1 VFLTIGTDLAGV
13 GAPASDFG
21 FLLHKNPARPQAI
34 DVTGGSAHVFY
45 PEATGERCTAAVLLE
60 IDPIGL
66 VKAGRGKAAEGF
78 TLGQYVNDRPYAASS
93 LLAVALGK
101 LFRTAMNGRC
111 DARPELAARPIPLEV
126 HVPALP
132 CNGGSDLAE
141 RLFAPLGWTVDA
153 RPVPLDPEIPA
164 WGDSRYV
171 DLRLTGV
178 LLLADAL
185 KHLYVMLPV
194 LDDAK
199 HYWVG
204 SDEVDKLV
212 RAGEG
217 WLGAHPEKDLIS
229 HRYLAHRRYLA
240 DAALERLAEADG
252 VELAEELSDEGSV
265 SLAVERRTTV
275 VDVLRELGARRIA
288 DIGCGEGALVGELLK
303 DPMMGELIATDV
315 SARALIAAKRRLH
328 YDDLPDRQRDR
339 LKFLESSVTYADER
353 LAGLDAVVL
362 MEVVEHVDPP
372 RLPALAD
379 SVFRAARP
387 AAVVVTTPNSEY
399 NVRFPS
405 LPAGN
410 FRHPDHRFEWT
421 RAEFETW
428 STQVADRYGYSVQFR
443 PVGPPDP
450 ELGPPTQLALFRRED
465 AR

>member
-1 VFLTIGTDLAGV
+1 MFLTLGTDLTGV
-13 GAPASDFG
+13 DAPASDFG
-21 FLLHKNPARPQAI
+21 FLLHKNPARPQKI
-34 DVTGGSAHVFY
+34 EVTGGSAHVFY
-45 PEATGERCTAAVLLE
+45 PEATDERCTAAVLLE

-66 VKAGRGKAAEGF
+66 VRSGRGRAAEGF

-93 LLAVALGK
+93 LLAVALAK

-111 DARPELAARPIPLEV
+111 DARPELAARAIPLEI

-141 RLFAPLGWTVDA
+141 RLFAPLGWNVDA

-178 LLLADAL
+178 LRLADAL
-185 KHLYVMLPV
+185 NHLYVMLPV

-217 WLGAHPEKDLIS
+217 WLGAHPEKELIS
-229 HRYLAHRRYLA
+229 RRYLAHRRYLA
-240 DAALERLAEADG
+240 DAALERLVEVDG
-252 VELAEELSDEGSV
+252 EELAEESSDEGSV
-265 SLAVERRTTV
+265 SLAVERRGV
-275 VDVLRELGARRIA
+275 VAGVLRELGARRIA

-303 DPMMGELIATDV
+303 DPMIGELIATDV
-315 SARALIAAKRRLH
+315 SARALIRAKRRLH

-339 LKFLESSVTYADER
+339 LRFLQSSVTYSDER

-372 RLPALAD
+372 RLPALAH

-387 AAVVVTTPNSEY
+387 AAVVMTTPNSEY

-421 RAEFETW
+421 RPEFESW
-428 STQVADRYGYSVQFR
+428 SHEVATRYNYSVDFR
-443 PVGPPDP
+443 PVGPVDP
-450 ELGPPTQLALFRRED
+450 EVGPPTQLALFRRED

>member
-1 VFLTIGTDLAGV
+1 VFLTLATDLAGID
-13 GAPASDFG
+13 APASDFG

-45 PEATGERCTAAVLLE
+45 PEATDERCTAAVLLE
-60 IDPIGL
+60 IDPIAL
-66 VKAGRGKAAEGF
+66 VRSGRGKATEGF

-132 CNGGSDLAE
+132 CRGGTELAE

-153 RPVPLDPEIPA
+153 RPVPLDPRIPS

-171 DLRLTGV
+171 DLRLSGV
-178 LLLADAL
+178 LRLADAL
-185 KHLYVMLPV
+185 NHVYVMLPV

-204 SDEVDKLV
+204 SDEVDKLI

-217 WLGAHPEKDLIS
+217 WLATHPEKDLIS
-229 HRYLAHRRYLA
+229 HRYLAHRRYLT
-240 DAALERLAEADG
+240 DTALERLAEADG
-252 VELAEELSDEGSV
+252 VELVEETPGSP
-265 SLAVERRTTV
+265 SLAVERRAAV
-275 VDVLRELGARRIA
+275 VGVLRELGARRIA

-303 DPMMGELIATDV
+303 DPMIGELIATDV
-315 SARALIAAKRRLH
+315 SARALVAAKRRLH
-328 YDDLPDRQRDR
+328 YDELPDRQRDR
-339 LKFLESSVTYADER
+339 LRFLQSSVTYADQR
-353 LAGLDAVVL
+353 LAGLDAAVL
-362 MEVVEHVDPP
+362 MEVVEHIDPP
-372 RLPALAD
+372 RLPALAKA
-379 SVFRAARP
+379 VFRTAHP
-387 AAVVVTTPNSEY
+387 GAVIVTTPNSEY

-405 LPAGN
+405 LATGN

-421 RAEFETW
+421 RPEFETW
-428 STQVADRYGYSVQFR
+428 SREVADLYGYSVEFR
-443 PVGPPDP
+443 PVGPADPD
-450 ELGPPTQLALFRRED
+450 LGAPTQLALFVVGEEPR
-465 AR
+465 